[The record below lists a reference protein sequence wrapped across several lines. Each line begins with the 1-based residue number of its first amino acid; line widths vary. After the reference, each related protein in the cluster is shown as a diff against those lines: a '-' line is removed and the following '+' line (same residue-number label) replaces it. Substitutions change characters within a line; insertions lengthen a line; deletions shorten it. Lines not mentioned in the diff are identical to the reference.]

1 MAHQHRRTYALLA
14 GLLLLTSG
22 CTSAD
27 GTRYRFIFGFGWVKS
42 KAEITDTKALG
53 VTVTYP
59 PGLTAGYLHQR
70 DISLPAGTNLILE
83 IK

>member
-1 MAHQHRRTYALLA
+1 MNTRHAILL
-14 GLLLLTSG
+14 GLLLVASG
-22 CTSAD
+22 CKTAD

-70 DISLPAGTNLILE
+70 DISLPSGTNLILE

>member
-1 MAHQHRRTYALLA
+1 MYRQITFACLLVA
-14 GLLLLTSG
+14 CLTLCTG
-22 CTSAD
+22 CKTVGD
-27 GTRYRFIFGFGWVKS
+27 TRYRFIFGFGWVKS

-70 DISLPAGTNLILE
+70 DISLPTGTNLILE